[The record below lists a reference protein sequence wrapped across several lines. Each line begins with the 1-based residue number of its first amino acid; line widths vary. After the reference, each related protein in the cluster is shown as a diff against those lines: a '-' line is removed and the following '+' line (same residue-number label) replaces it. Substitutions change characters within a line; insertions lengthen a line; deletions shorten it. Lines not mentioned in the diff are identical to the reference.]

1 MNTAQD
7 SSQFSVVGDQSVNTR
22 DQLPVTSNQTTDTG
36 DQESVTS
43 DQQVGFGDQQ
53 SVIDNQTSDIGNQ
66 QLASSNQLPVIGDQ
80 ISDTG
85 DQITETT
92 DQQSAISNQP
102 SVISDQQTAH
112 NDLTGIQQ
120 AVGQVVV
127 SAPVEGADREPE
139 VGYGG
144 DKERAEVMGA
154 SENVPL
160 VEIREEAEIEPE
172 VEGWLEKLEQ
182 AGEVHLPQP
191 VTHDDRVIVADAGA
205 QITKDR
211 VVLPVTLS
219 DQKVNLKKKPEES
232 ARWLA
237 VWIERIT
244 KMFEGKFRYREEVVV
259 APASSQTQRPQQEI
273 KATGV

>member
-36 DQESVTS
+36 DQEPVISA
-43 DQQVGFGDQQ
+43 QQVGFDDQQ
-53 SVIDNQTSDIGNQ
+53 SAVGNQTSVISDQ
-66 QLASSNQLPVIGDQ
+66 QLASSNQLPVT
-80 ISDTG
+80 S

-92 DQQSAISNQP
+92 DQQSAISHQP
-102 SVISDQQTAH
+102 SAISHQQTA
-112 NDLTGIQQ
+112 NIDQTGIQR

-127 SAPVEGADREPE
+127 SAPVEGVDREPE

-182 AGEVHLPQP
+182 AGEVQLPQP

-205 QITKDR
+205 QISQDR

-219 DQKVNLKKKPEES
+219 DQKMNLKKKPEES
-232 ARWLA
+232 AKWLA

-244 KMFEGKFRYREEVVV
+244 KMFEGKFRYREEVAV
-259 APASSQTQRPQQEI
+259 APASHQVQRAHQET
-273 KATGV
+273 KAAGV